1 MIRKAGAL
9 WLCVGLAMVLVGGWA
24 PLAGAGGVVT
34 NGTVTLGINDHGALN
49 FAGTGLIF
57 NATGNDST
65 FPGCTC
71 EGWGAGIVSS
81 GISGYQNTAFGG
93 PVNLSL
99 VSFVSTAST
108 ATSVVNINDPS
119 GGPALQVSQAYHPI
133 AGTPN
138 LYQVDVAITNLTG
151 APLAAG
157 DLVYRRVMDW
167 DIEPTPFSE
176 FVTIQGV
183 PALLGV
189 ANGNNVRRTGND
201 GFDTANPLA
210 TVSGGMI
217 GGGPG
222 CASGVLA
229 LNSNFTDCG
238 PADHGSVWDFEF
250 EALAAGATRSFA
262 IFYGAAATEA
272 GADLAR
278 SMVDGDPTDVE
289 IGLFS
294 YGQCNSG
301 SNASCSEITGT
312 PNTFIF
318 GFGAA
323 GGILLPPPPPP
334 TPGVPE
340 PASLLLL
347 GAGLVAAAALKR
359 AYRRK

>member
-1 MIRKAGAL
+1 MIRKAGVSG
-9 WLCVGLAMVLVGGWA
+9 LCMGLAMVLVGGWA
-24 PLAGAGGVVT
+24 SLAGAGAVVT

-49 FAGTGLIF
+49 FGGIGLVF

-81 GISGYQNTAFGG
+81 GISGYQNTAVDGT
-93 PVNLSL
+93 VNLAL
-99 VSFVSTAST
+99 VSFSSTAST
-108 ATSVVNINDPS
+108 ATSVVDINGP
-119 GGPALQVSQAYHPI
+119 GGSPALRVSQFYHPI

-151 APLAAG
+151 AALAAG

-176 FVTIQGV
+176 FVTIAGV

-210 TVSGGMI
+210 TFSGGI
-217 GGGPG
+217 IFGGPG
-222 CASGVLA
+222 CAAGVLA

-238 PADHGSVWDFEF
+238 AADHGSVWDFEF
-250 EALAAGATRSFA
+250 EALADGATRSFSV
-262 IFYGAAATEA
+262 FYGAAATEA
-272 GADLAR
+272 AADLAR
-278 SMVDGDPTDVE
+278 SMVDGDASDVE
-289 IGLFS
+289 IGLYS
-294 YGQCNSG
+294 YGQCNPPTAG
-301 SNASCSEITGT
+301 CSPVTGA